1 MAVYSMTATRVEI
14 AGTNFSDHGV
24 SADLS
29 IDVNTLE
36 TSNFASAGWTEMIA
50 GMKSATVN
58 LTFNDDFA
66 ASNVDATIWT
76 NLGAGVAVKLR
87 PVNTTTTATNP
98 EFQFTAIVTQHRF
111 GGGVGALAQKS
122 VSWPVTGAI
131 TRATA

>member
-24 SADLS
+24 SADLA

-58 LTFNDDFA
+58 ITFNDDFA
-66 ASNVDATIWT
+66 AANVDATIWS
-76 NLGAGVAVKLR
+76 NLGGSVAVKLR

-111 GGGVGALAQKS
+111 GGAVGALAQKTI
-122 VSWPVTGAI
+122 SWPVSGAV
-131 TRATA
+131 TRATS

>member
-1 MAVYSMTATRVEI
+1 MAIYSMTATRVEV

-36 TSNFASAGWTEMIA
+36 STNFASAGWTEMIA
-50 GMKSATVN
+50 GIKSATVN

-66 ASNVDATIWT
+66 ASNIDSTIWT
-76 NLGAGVAVKLR
+76 NLGTTVSVKLR
-87 PVNTTTTATNP
+87 PVNTTTTSTNP
-98 EFQFTAIVTQHRF
+98 EFQFTALVTQHRF
-111 GGGVGALAQKS
+111 GGQVGAIAQKQ

-131 TRATA
+131 TRATS

>member
-66 ASNVDATIWT
+66 ASNVDATIW
-76 NLGAGVAVKLR
+76 
-87 PVNTTTTATNP
+87 
-98 EFQFTAIVTQHRF
+98 
-111 GGGVGALAQKS
+111 
-122 VSWPVTGAI
+122 
-131 TRATA
+131 

>member
-1 MAVYSMTATRVEI
+1 MAIYSMTATRVEV

-36 TSNFASAGWTEMIA
+36 STNFASAGWTEMIA
-50 GMKSATVN
+50 GIKSATVN

-66 ASNVDATIWT
+66 ASNIDSTIWT
-76 NLGAGVAVKLR
+76 NLGATVSVKLR
-87 PVNTTTTATNP
+87 PVNTTTTSTNP
-98 EFQFTAIVTQHRF
+98 EFQFTALVTQHRF
-111 GGGVGALAQKS
+111 GGQVGAIAQKQ